1 MPKKAPRR
9 TMSLS
14 PGWRL
19 GDSLDSGSGGRV
31 GDSEDEVEL
40 FMEKYVLPLQDSS
53 SSICEYDSG
62 DPEAKIRV
70 CYFPS
75 KEHSTNFFSTYKN

>member
-19 GDSLDSGSGGRV
+19 GGSGG
-31 GDSEDEVEL
+31 EDEVEL

>member
-14 PGWRL
+14 PGWRM
-19 GDSLDSGSGGRV
+19 GGSGGGV

>member
-14 PGWRL
+14 PGWRM
-19 GDSLDSGSGGRV
+19 GGSGGGGGV

-75 KEHSTNFFSTYKN
+75 KEHSTNFFSTHKN

>member
-19 GDSLDSGSGGRV
+19 GGSGGGGGV
-31 GDSEDEVEL
+31 GDREDEVEL

-75 KEHSTNFFSTYKN
+75 KEHSTNFFSTHKN

>member
-19 GDSLDSGSGGRV
+19 GGSGGGV
-31 GDSEDEVEL
+31 DDSEDEVEL

>member
-1 MPKKAPRR
+1 
-9 TMSLS
+9 MSLS

-19 GDSLDSGSGGRV
+19 GGSLDSGSGGRV

>member
-14 PGWRL
+14 PGWRM
-19 GDSLDSGSGGRV
+19 GGSGG
-31 GDSEDEVEL
+31 GGSEDEVEL

>member
-1 MPKKAPRR
+1 MAKKAPRR

-14 PGWRL
+14 PGWRM
-19 GDSLDSGSGGRV
+19 GGSGGGGGV

-75 KEHSTNFFSTYKN
+75 KEHSTNFFSTHKN

>member
-19 GDSLDSGSGGRV
+19 EASGG
-31 GDSEDEVEL
+31 EDEVEL

>member
-19 GDSLDSGSGGRV
+19 GGSGGGL
-31 GDSEDEVEL
+31 GDNEDEVEL